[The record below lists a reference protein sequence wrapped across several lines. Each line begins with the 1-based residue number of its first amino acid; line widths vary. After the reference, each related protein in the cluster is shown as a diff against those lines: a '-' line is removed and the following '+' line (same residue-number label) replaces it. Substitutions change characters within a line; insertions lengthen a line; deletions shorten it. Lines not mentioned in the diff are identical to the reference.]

1 MAKRQFDRPAPGK
14 YYTEAQRKEWGRQQ
28 DIARAQRA
36 ARAAQ
41 GITPPKAKQRA
52 TRAKTLVADTS
63 GSECFD
69 SLTYKNGVVT
79 ASVHRPRRWGL
90 GIRHEFAEAREWFS
104 DDSLGGYFNDNVRE
118 PPAKGN

>member
-1 MAKRQFDRPAPGK
+1 MAKRQFERPAPGNK
-14 YYTEAQRKEWGRQQ
+14 FSQAQRDEWGRQQ

-36 ARAAQ
+36 ANAAQ
-41 GITPPKAKQRA
+41 GVTPPKAKRA

-63 GSECFD
+63 DSECFD
-69 SLTYKNGVVT
+69 SLVYRDGTVT
-79 ASVHRPRRWGL
+79 ASFIGPADGEWQFDMSL
-90 GIRHEFAEAREWFS
+90 AEAREWFA